1 MVGLPGIFHKLC
13 CLDNFCFIGCTY
25 YTDYYI
31 NQKSNKADVVFHSF
45 LLEPDD
51 TNEYLLCEIVPAL
64 LRPYVRELGQHLR
77 TQQEYV
83 NEQKIKISDYEQY
96 IENWAHE
103 IKKPLSLMTLLLDN
117 RKTKCPL

>member
-1 MVGLPGIFHKLC
+1 MFHWLHLLYRLLYQSK
-13 CLDNFCFIGCTY
+13 
-25 YTDYYI
+25 
-31 NQKSNKADVVFHSF
+31 KSNKADVVFHSF

-103 IKKPLSLMTLLLDN
+103 IKKHYRL
-117 RKTKCPL
+117 

>member
-1 MVGLPGIFHKLC
+1 MILM
-13 CLDNFCFIGCTY
+13 N
-25 YTDYYI
+25 
-31 NQKSNKADVVFHSF
+31 
-45 LLEPDD
+45 
-51 TNEYLLCEIVPAL
+51 LLCEIVPAL

-117 RKTKCPL
+117 RKTKCPFSAYSYALRA